1 MARTTPEEP
10 LVLGGEFL
18 QDPYAVYAR
27 LREAGPAR
35 LVLLPT
41 GVSAWLVTR
50 YAEARA
56 VLADPRLHKNA
67 RAFREQA
74 SNLQPEALPVE
85 AEIVAASL
93 YSHMLNSDP
102 PDHTRLRR
110 LVSRAFTPRRVESL
124 RPRIEAVTDEL
135 LEATADAGLDG
146 SPVDLLDSFAFP
158 LPMTVICELLGVPD
172 GDRDAFRGWS
182 ATILSDASEADV
194 LAASYAMAEYLREL
208 IASKRAR
215 PGDDLLTGLTQA
227 RDDDDQLD
235 EEELVS
241 MAFLL
246 LVAGHETTVNLIA
259 NGTLALLRNPDQLA
273 LLRSDPALVRG
284 AVEEFLRYDGPVNLA
299 TARFT
304 SEPVLVGDVEI
315 PAGEFVLVALGS
327 ADRDSGRF
335 DRPERLDITR
345 PGAGH
350 LAFGHGIHFCLGAP
364 LARLEGEI
372 AFTKLLA
379 RFPVLSLA
387 GSPERLRWRNS
398 SLIRGLER
406 LQVCLC

>member
-1 MARTTPEEP
+1 MARTTSEEP
-10 LVLGGEFL
+10 LVLGSEYL
-18 QDPYAVYAR
+18 HDPYAVYAG
-27 LREAGPAR
+27 LREEGPVR
-35 LVLLPT
+35 RVQLPH
-41 GVSAWLVTR
+41 GVHAWLVTR

-56 VLADPRLHKNA
+56 ALADPRLYKSV
-67 RAFREQA
+67 RAFQEQA
-74 SNLQPEALPVE
+74 PSDQPDAMSPEAQV
-85 AEIVAASL
+85 VAASL

-110 LVSRAFTPRRVESL
+110 LVSKAFTPRRVESL

-135 LEATADAGLDG
+135 LDAMVDAGRDG
-146 SPVDLLDSFAFP
+146 SPVDLLDHFAFP

-172 GDRDAFRGWS
+172 GDREAFRGWS
-182 ATILSDASEADV
+182 ATMLSDSTEAEAG
-194 LAASYAMAEYLREL
+194 AASFAMAGYLRQL
-208 IASKRAR
+208 IGSKRAR

-235 EEELVS
+235 EDELVS
-241 MAFLL
+241 MAYLL

-259 NGTLALLRNPDQLA
+259 NGTLALLRDPDQLA

-304 SEPVLVGDVEI
+304 SQAVVVGDVEI

-327 ADRDSGRF
+327 ADRDDGRF
-335 DRPERLDITR
+335 DQPERLDITR
-345 PGAGH
+345 AATGH
-350 LAFGHGIHFCLGAP
+350 LAFGHGIHFCVGAP

-379 RFPVLSLA
+379 RFPALSLA
-387 GSPERLRWRNS
+387 CPPERLRWRNS

-406 LQVCLC
+406 LPVCLC